1 MFFSGLLKKAC
12 KDKEFH
18 DIQIARKALIFSHLF
33 FIDDNLLFTHASD
46 TEVFRV
52 ISIMRIYQE
61 SSGQVV
67 NLDKSEASFTQNM
80 CDDVKELICNRM
92 QVKTLSRHAK
102 YLGLPVIFGRSKK
115 EIFGMVLDR
124 VWKKIK
130 DWKEKVFSS
139 SGKEVL
145 IKVVAQEIPNY
156 IMRDYRLPEGICNEI
171 EGGMGLRGISN
182 FNTSLLG
189 KHFWRLMTSE
199 ESLLSKLLKSR
210 YYPRCH
216 VTKSP
221 SSFYPSYTWRS
232 ILSVREC
239 VSNGTRWHIGTGAKV
254 RIWKDN
260 WTPCVFGFT
269 PQSPILVLDNE
280 AKVSE
285 LIDHDLGC

>member
-1 MFFSGLLKKAC
+1 MLKKAC

-18 DIQIARKALIFSHLF
+18 RIQIARKDPIFSHLF
-33 FIDDNLLFTHASD
+33 FTDNNFLFTHASD
-46 TEVFRV
+46 TEVVRV

-92 QVKTLSRHAK
+92 QVKTLMRHAK

-145 IKVVAQEIPNY
+145 IKFVAQEIPNY
-156 IMRDYRLPEGICNEI
+156 IMSDYRLPEGICNEI
-171 EGGMGLRGISN
+171 EGMLE
-182 FNTSLLG
+182 
-189 KHFWRLMTSE
+189 KFWWGS
-199 ESLLSKLLKSR
+199 
-210 YYPRCH
+210 
-216 VTKSP
+216 
-221 SSFYPSYTWRS
+221 
-232 ILSVREC
+232 
-239 VSNGTRWHIGTGAKV
+239 
-254 RIWKDN
+254 
-260 WTPCVFGFT
+260 
-269 PQSPILVLDNE
+269 
-280 AKVSE
+280 
-285 LIDHDLGC
+285 